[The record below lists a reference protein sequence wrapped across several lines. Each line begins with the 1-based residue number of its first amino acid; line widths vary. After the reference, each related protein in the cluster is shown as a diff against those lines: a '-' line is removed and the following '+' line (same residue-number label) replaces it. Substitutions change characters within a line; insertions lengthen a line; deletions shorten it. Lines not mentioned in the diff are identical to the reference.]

1 MKKKYLK
8 SKDFANATI
17 SEIFGKQKL
26 EEAVVR
32 EANTLQSMYFENTGG
47 MKFVAHDLPDALQLS
62 TVQAA
67 SLFDLDNDGKEEVLL
82 GGNFYQ
88 CNTQLGRYDASYGHV
103 LRIGSKGMMEVY
115 PLGNVAVKNEVR
127 RIGQVKS
134 GTETIFIFAKNIV
147 FTYFL

>member
-1 MKKKYLK
+1 
-8 SKDFANATI
+8 
-17 SEIFGKQKL
+17 
-26 EEAVVR
+26 
-32 EANTLQSMYFENTGG
+32 MYFENTGG

-134 GTETIFIFAKNIV
+134 GTETIFIFAKNNEPV
-147 FTYFL
+147 QVLRPGNSTESSGRNMSDARTSVRVTSSKK